1 MNRKVLLNIVLQPLR
16 FFYLSLWFMVTSTRF
31 IYILV
36 FVYYLRLSVTENCNF
51 EGNLSF
57 TEISDDF
64 VEKQINK
71 INVNKA
77 TGFDGDYFSCVMAQP
92 VLLLD
97 CQETLHY

>member
-1 MNRKVLLNIVLQPLR
+1 VDDNHPSIQAIR
-16 FFYLSLWFMVTSTRF
+16 
-31 IYILV
+31 
-36 FVYYLRLSVTENCNF
+36 ENCNV

-77 TGFDGDYFSCVMAQP
+77 T
-92 VLLLD
+92 
-97 CQETLHY
+97 

>member
-1 MNRKVLLNIVLQPLR
+1 MNRKVLLNITVDDNHPSIQA
-16 FFYLSLWFMVTSTRF
+16 
-31 IYILV
+31 I
-36 FVYYLRLSVTENCNF
+36 TENCNF

-77 TGFDGDYFSCVMAQP
+77 TGFDGVSVKIMKIAKPAFFQSSMTFRRAVLQP
-92 VLLLD
+92 
-97 CQETLHY
+97 

>member
-1 MNRKVLLNIVLQPLR
+1 MAQHVLL
-16 FFYLSLWFMVTSTRF
+16 F
-31 IYILV
+31 
-36 FVYYLRLSVTENCNF
+36 ENCNF

-77 TGFDGDYFSCVMAQP
+77 TGFDGVSVKIMKIAKP
-92 VLLLD
+92 VITNCKMSLAV
-97 CQETLHY
+97 H